1 MKLLVTGNIG
11 YITTE
16 FIEEAFPECQIL
28 LLGETEQKSNRNK
41 SLSVYPMP
49 KTEEEFKDIF
59 KTYEFEG
66 VIYFSNYLTFH
77 GTMEGEIETLRKL
90 LHYYKGNL
98 NSRLLYITGPDSL
111 YEDTTGKTLMVRS
124 AEEFCRQYG
133 ELHQIA
139 VKILRVPYLYSGT
152 YEEDYFFKLFSTMI
166 NKKQI
171 TFEEAPAQ
179 EMHFLALS
187 DLGDLLYKIFDNWG
201 EGSACLQVPQVFH
214 FTFQQFGERLAQM
227 FPAANITYLSEVLI
241 RDGISDDHVLRNE
254 YGWFPKISLLEELT
268 EIYEDY
274 CEKTNHKTRKIDVV
288 KTFLKV
294 HDKIVK
300 IAELLLTFFVF
311 EALNRVAG
319 NQVQFQMIDLRLVY
333 IVLFSSLYGI
343 NYGLAAAGLETLS
356 LLAAYTKTG
365 IGWTTLFYEPSNWI
379 PFIFYFAVGAIC
391 GYIRLKNRDNIQFMK
406 EENKLILD
414 KFLFMREMYQE
425 TLQDKR
431 QYKKQILG
439 SRDSFGKIF
448 DITRKLDVIQPQ
460 KLFMETI
467 RVMEDVLE
475 NHTIVLYSL
484 DSWKRFGRMEV
495 SSPEIRRK
503 MPNSIRIEE
512 YQNAVETLEKGEVWR
527 NRELLAGYPAYIAGI
542 KRNGELV
549 MLVFIQD
556 AASNQMTLYYLNL
569 IKILCG
575 LVEVSLLRALEYQE
589 AVRDREYLE
598 GTHILKTEYFMERL
612 KLFHSI
618 KEQKIGSY
626 ALLQIENPEMTLEE
640 TERILKNKIREN
652 DILGISEDGQ
662 LYLILSQV
670 DDAMLPIVIER
681 LEKNGLHCRVI
692 DTRNESRVAEE

>member
-1 MKLLVTGNIG
+1 
-11 YITTE
+11 
-16 FIEEAFPECQIL
+16 
-28 LLGETEQKSNRNK
+28 
-41 SLSVYPMP
+41 
-49 KTEEEFKDIF
+49 
-59 KTYEFEG
+59 
-66 VIYFSNYLTFH
+66 
-77 GTMEGEIETLRKL
+77 
-90 LHYYKGNL
+90 
-98 NSRLLYITGPDSL
+98 
-111 YEDTTGKTLMVRS
+111 
-124 AEEFCRQYG
+124 
-133 ELHQIA
+133 
-139 VKILRVPYLYSGT
+139 
-152 YEEDYFFKLFSTMI
+152 
-166 NKKQI
+166 
-171 TFEEAPAQ
+171 
-179 EMHFLALS
+179 
-187 DLGDLLYKIFDNWG
+187 
-201 EGSACLQVPQVFH
+201 
-214 FTFQQFGERLAQM
+214 
-227 FPAANITYLSEVLI
+227 
-241 RDGISDDHVLRNE
+241 
-254 YGWFPKISLLEELT
+254 
-268 EIYEDY
+268 
-274 CEKTNHKTRKIDVV
+274 
-288 KTFLKV
+288 
-294 HDKIVK
+294 
-300 IAELLLTFFVF
+300 
-311 EALNRVAG
+311 
-319 NQVQFQMIDLRLVY
+319 MIDLRLVF
-333 IVLFSSLYGI
+333 IVFMGSLYGI
-343 NYGLAAAGLETLS
+343 NYGISAAALETCS
-356 LLAAYTKTG
+356 LIAAYRQENVN
-365 IGWTTLFYEPSNWI
+365 IYTLFYEASNWI
-379 PFIFYFAVGAIC
+379 PFIFYFAAGAVC
-391 GYIRLKNRDNIQFMK
+391 GYIRLKNK
-406 EENKLILD
+406 EDIE
-414 KFLFMREMYQE
+414 FLTK

-484 DSWKRFGRMEV
+484 DSWKRFGRMEM

-512 YQNAVETLEKGEVWR
+512 YQNAIETLEKGEVWR

-542 KRNGELV
+542 KRNEELV

-612 KLFHSI
+612 KIFHSI

-640 TERILKNKIREN
+640 TDRILKNKIREN